1 MINRQL
7 INPASIVVIG
17 GSNNTLK
24 PGGALVRNLIHG
36 KYKGDLYVV
45 NPHEDIVQGV
55 KSYRDV
61 KDIPNTELAI
71 IVVVSKY
78 CPSYV
83 EYLAAEKGVKA
94 FIVVSS
100 GFSELSLDGAVLEAK
115 MHATCDKY
123 GCSFIGPNCIGLI
136 TANYC
141 GAFTSPNP
149 VICSEGVDLISNS
162 GGIALY
168 NIAL

>member
-24 PGGALVRNLIHG
+24 PGGALVRNLIQG
-36 KYKGDLYVV
+36 KYQGDLYVV

-61 KDIPNTELAI
+61 KDIPETELAI
-71 IVVVSKY
+71 IVVVSTF

-83 EYLAAEKGVKA
+83 EYLASEKGVKA
-94 FIVVSS
+94 FIVISS
-100 GFSELSLDGAVLEAK
+100 GFSELSRW
-115 MHATCDKY
+115 
-123 GCSFIGPNCIGLI
+123 
-136 TANYC
+136 C
-141 GAFTSPNP
+141 GSR
-149 VICSEGVDLISNS
+149 G
-162 GGIALY
+162 
-168 NIAL
+168 